1 MVYTLTIHPEMTFN
15 EIATAIADTIP
26 HKKIITAAKSVLA
39 DKSEPFNPL
48 NRSGPWRAALN
59 RTVGEH
65 IGKNEFLPVKTIVNI
80 MVNYYID
87 YHKDLC
93 PRAPV
98 GALYYFVDDC
108 EISKSY
114 PMLIGEVSDVLF
126 ERYKTPE
133 SIVTIRGEAA

>member
-26 HKKIITAAKSVLA
+26 HEKIITAAESVLA

-48 NRSGPWRAALN
+48 NRSGPWCIALN
-59 RTVGEH
+59 EMVADH
-65 IGKNEFLPVKTIVNI
+65 IRKNEFLPVKTIINA
-80 MVNYYID
+80 MVNHYID

-126 ERYKTPE
+126 ERHHTPE
-133 SIVTIRGEAA
+133 SVDAIRGQAA

>member
-1 MVYTLTIHPEMTFN
+1 MVYTLTIHSEMTFN

-26 HKKIITAAKSVLA
+26 PEKIVAAAESVLA
-39 DKSEPFNPL
+39 DESEPFNPF

-59 RTVGEH
+59 RTAEEH
-65 IGKNEFLPVKTIVNI
+65 IRKNEFLPVKMIINA
-80 MVNYYID
+80 MVNHYID

-126 ERYKTPE
+126 DRYYTPE
-133 SIVTIRGEAA
+133 SVDAIRGQAA

>member
-1 MVYTLTIHPEMTFN
+1 MVYTLTIHSEMTFN

-26 HKKIITAAKSVLA
+26 REKIITAAESVLA

-59 RTVGEH
+59 LTAEEH
-65 IGKNEFLPVKTIVNI
+65 IRKNEFLPIKTIVNI

-87 YHKDLC
+87 YHKNVS

-98 GALYYFVDDC
+98 GALYYFVEDC

-114 PMLIGEVSDVLF
+114 PMLIGEVSEVLF
-126 ERYKTPE
+126 DKYYTPE
-133 SIVTIRGEAA
+133 SVDGIRGQAA

>member
-26 HKKIITAAKSVLA
+26 HEKIITAAESVLA

-59 RTVGEH
+59 RTAEEH
-65 IGKNEFLPVKTIVNI
+65 IRKNEFLPIKTIVNI
-80 MVNYYID
+80 MVNHYID

-93 PRAPV
+93 PRASV

-114 PMLIGEVSDVLF
+114 PMLIREVSDVLF
-126 ERYKTPE
+126 DRYYTPE
-133 SIVTIRGEAA
+133 SVDAIRGQAA

>member
-1 MVYTLTIHPEMTFN
+1 MVYTLTIHSEMTFN

-26 HKKIITAAKSVLA
+26 HEKIISAAESVLA
-39 DKSEPFNPL
+39 DKSKPFNPL
-48 NRSGPWRAALN
+48 NRSGPWRAALS
-59 RTVGEH
+59 RTAEEH
-65 IGKNEFLPVKTIVNI
+65 ILQNEFLPIKTIINI

-87 YHKDLC
+87 YYKDLC

-98 GALYYFVDDC
+98 GALYYFVEDC

-126 ERYKTPE
+126 EKYHTPK
-133 SIVTIRGEAA
+133 SVDAIRGQAA